1 MIVVTGT
8 TGKLGR
14 HVIEGLLEK
23 VPATE
28 IVAAVRNP
36 EKAADLA
43 ARGVEI
49 RQADY
54 TKPDTLRTAF
64 AGAEKLL
71 LISSN
76 EVGQRVPQ
84 HLAVIAAAKSAGVQ
98 FLAYTSVLRADSS
111 TLALAAE
118 HKATE
123 EAIRASGLKFVF
135 LRNGW
140 YVENHTE
147 QLGPAV
153 QRGAIAGAAGKGKFA
168 SASRSDYAT
177 AAVAVLT
184 SAGHDNKIYELAG
197 DHPFTL
203 AELANEV
210 SRQSGKPVS
219 YNNLSPEQY
228 REVLVGLGIPPAFAD
243 ILVDS
248 DLGASRGELD
258 SSSNDLHRLIRRST
272 ITLADAVASGLNKP

>member
-1 MIVVTGT
+1 V
-8 TGKLGR
+8 
-14 HVIEGLLEK
+14 
-23 VPATE
+23 
-28 IVAAVRNP
+28 
-36 EKAADLA
+36 
-43 ARGVEI
+43 
-49 RQADY
+49 
-54 TKPDTLRTAF
+54 
-64 AGAEKLL
+64 
-71 LISSN
+71 
-76 EVGQRVPQ
+76 
-84 HLAVIAAAKSAGVQ
+84 HL
-98 FLAYTSVLRADSS
+98 LAYTSVLRADSS

-153 QRGAIAGAAGKGKFA
+153 QRGAITGVAGNGRFA
-168 SASRSDYAT
+168 SACRSDYAA

-184 SAGHDNKIYELAG
+184 NAGHDNKIYELAG

-219 YNNLSPEQY
+219 YNNISPEQY
-228 REVLVGLGIPPAFAD
+228 RDVLVGFGIPPAFAD

-248 DLGASRGELD
+248 DLGASRGELE
-258 SSSNDLHRLIRRST
+258 SSSNDLHHLIGRPT
-272 ITLADAVASGLNKP
+272 VTLANAVAKGLNRH